1 MQKCPGQDT
10 RYWKPSDVHE
20 VKCGRCGALVEFFK
34 TDGAR
39 RCAEC
44 GARVVNPA
52 VSMGCAQWC
61 KHARECLG
69 FDPASLEE
77 SRQGQ
82 NSLSDKL
89 IQAVKDRFGADQRR
103 IRHALRVLDHA
114 EYILAREIGDPRVVV
129 SAALL
134 HDIGIIESE
143 RRHGSADARYQEE
156 YGPPVAREIL
166 EGIGFDSPTIEHVC
180 RIIANHH
187 SGRGMDTP
195 EFRIVWDADR
205 LVNIEEG
212 EIGRDP
218 DGLKSLIEREFR
230 TPSGKRK
237 ATALFIPNGNGETTT

>member
-1 MQKCPGQDT
+1 
-10 RYWKPSDVHE
+10 
-20 VKCGRCGALVEFFK
+20 
-34 TDGAR
+34 
-39 RCAEC
+39 
-44 GARVVNPA
+44 
-52 VSMGCAQWC
+52 
-61 KHARECLG
+61 
-69 FDPASLEE
+69 
-77 SRQGQ
+77 
-82 NSLSDKL
+82 
-89 IQAVKDRFGADQRR
+89 
-103 IRHALRVLDHA
+103 
-114 EYILAREIGDPRVVV
+114 VVV